1 MADPVQ
7 KAEEVVEEV
16 ERGQSERTPLLVW
29 GGMHLVVGALVAIV
43 LVIVFTVYLL
53 A

>member
-1 MADPVQ
+1 MADPVH

-16 ERGQSERTPLLVW
+16 ERGQSERTPFLVW

>member
-1 MADPVQ
+1 MADPVE

-16 ERGQSERTPLLVW
+16 ERGQSERTPFLVW
-29 GGMHLVVGALVAIV
+29 GGMHLVVGAVVALVLAIV
-43 LVIVFTVYLL
+43 LTVYLL